1 MVLTTIVIMES
12 SRTNIDTDDSNTL
25 FELNS
30 SSVGEVPPSTDSTAC
45 AVTTTTTSTSQ
56 MVTTE
61 DGKLKSSY
69 DIIV

>member
-12 SRTNIDTDDSNTL
+12 PRTNIDTDDSNTL

-30 SSVGEVPPSTDSTAC
+30 SSLGEVPPSTTDSTAC
-45 AVTTTTTSTSQ
+45 AVTTTTTATSQ
-56 MVTTE
+56 MATTE
-61 DGKLKSSY
+61 DGKSTSY

>member
-12 SRTNIDTDDSNTL
+12 PRTNIDTDDSIIL

-30 SSVGEVPPSTDSTAC
+30 SSVGDVLPSTDSTAC
-45 AVTTTTTSTSQ
+45 AVTTTTATSQ

-61 DGKLKSSY
+61 DGKM
-69 DIIV
+69 I